1 MARQRRLTIV
11 GAGLRG
17 AAYPNATH
25 TIAALRDEGG
35 WEIDDRAV
43 WLPEGTHLWRVLSA
57 PWRERLVLGARLSIG
72 SLWSLMRCVGRA
84 GVAYAPYP
92 SIFVLWWASWIPR
105 RWRPRIVAD
114 AFISIWDTT
123 ARDRGLTHQRS
134 VASRMLL
141 RFESRALRAAHR
153 VVVDTVAN
161 RDWMIADL
169 GLDPMRV
176 FALPLAI
183 DARPLLAIAP
193 RQRKPGDPLRVLFI
207 GTLVPLHGIS
217 RIAAAV
223 ELLAGEPGIV
233 FEFIADGREAGVLEA
248 LAARPAGSRMAW
260 RRQWAS
266 LPELCERMGSAD
278 VCLGVFGGDGKAA
291 RVLPFKVYMALAAGR
306 AVLTQGF
313 LSLPGASPPPP
324 LATSEPTPEA
334 IRDALLRLRDE
345 PDHVEERSRAGR
357 AYFLRH
363 LGPGRLVA
371 TWEAMLAAD
380 PPGPAMAPRR
390 PKDR

>member
-1 MARQRRLTIV
+1 MGRQRRLTII
-11 GAGLRG
+11 GAGLPG

-35 WEIDDRAV
+35 WEIDDRAA

-57 PWRERLVLGARLSIG
+57 PWRERLVLGVRLSMG

-84 GVAYAPYP
+84 DFAYAPYP

-114 AFISIWDTT
+114 AFVSIWDTT
-123 ARDRGLTHQRS
+123 ARDRGLTDQHS

-161 RDWMIADL
+161 RDWMIACM
-169 GLDPMRV
+169 GLDPTRV

-183 DARPLLAIAP
+183 DARPLLAIPA
-193 RQRKPGDPLRVLFI
+193 RQRKHGDPLRVLFI
-207 GTLVPLHGIS
+207 GTLVPLHGIA

-248 LAARPAGSRMAW
+248 LAGRPAGSMMAW

-266 LPELCERMGSAD
+266 LSELCERIGSAD
-278 VCLGVFGGDGKAA
+278 VCLGVFGGDGKAS

-306 AVLTQGF
+306 AVLTQWY
-313 LSLPGASPPPP
+313 LSLPGASPAPP
-324 LATSEPTPEA
+324 LAMSEPTPEA
-334 IRDALLRLRDE
+334 IRDALLRLRDQPE
-345 PDHVEERSRAGR
+345 QVEERSRAGR
-357 AYFLRH
+357 EYFVRH
-363 LGPGRLVA
+363 LGPGRLA
-371 TWEAMLAAD
+371 AFWEAMLAGD
-380 PPGPAMAPRR
+380 PPGRPTAPTG
-390 PKDR
+390 PEAD